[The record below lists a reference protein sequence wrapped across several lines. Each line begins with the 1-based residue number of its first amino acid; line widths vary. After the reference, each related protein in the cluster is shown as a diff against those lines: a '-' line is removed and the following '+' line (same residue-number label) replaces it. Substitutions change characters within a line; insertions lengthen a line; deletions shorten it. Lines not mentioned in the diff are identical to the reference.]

1 MTKKN
6 AFQKAIEAEYGDD
19 TRLGMPSTDRVHQS
33 RRLNAMAQ
41 MTGGN
46 GFQTPSKATR
56 VFADGTTRG
65 ETRLTPRK

>member
-1 MTKKN
+1 
-6 AFQKAIEAEYGDD
+6 
-19 TRLGMPSTDRVHQS
+19 
-33 RRLNAMAQ
+33 